1 MHIPK
6 SYVPLLRWRQGE
18 YEALF
23 RLGSAQ
29 KDSILPLIEV
39 LKPDYDFEQ
48 RRPKRNLDEHL
59 KLFGKRLDMKWNGL
73 PALIDTSRL
82 DPADRMADGRH
93 PLAFI
98 FDEARTVGAPLI
110 PVTGLGRDVA
120 YQTAVGAIAGADDR
134 GAALRCSLAE
144 ALDPDFDNH
153 IQGLLGTIGVH
164 WTKLDIIIDLETP
177 AFDPMPQLVNIIIAA
192 LSSAT
197 IFNACRSVT
206 LLATSFPDTLANMTS
221 PVQRFIR
228 HEWILFKAVI
238 AALPPGVRRPIFGDY
253 GIAALTF
260 AKGDMRFMRSSPNIR
275 YTIDDAWIVARA
287 KGGPRGSN
295 LAYPVLCGLVTGSGA
310 YLGSHFSAGSAYIA
324 NCQTGAATRGNP
336 TTWKWVATN
345 HHITKVLD
353 DLSRLPLS

>member
-1 MHIPK
+1 MQLPK
-6 SYVPLLRWRQGE
+6 PYVPLLRWRQGE

-23 RLGSAQ
+23 RLGGPQ
-29 KDSILPLIEV
+29 KDAILPLIEI

-48 RRPKRNLDEHL
+48 RKPKRDLDEHL
-59 KLFGKRLDMKWNGL
+59 KLFGKRLGIKWNGL

-98 FDEARTVGAPLI
+98 FDEARAAGAPLI
-110 PVTGLGRDVA
+110 PVTGLGRDA
-120 YQTAVGAIAGADDR
+120 GYQLAVGAIAATDGR

-144 ALDPDFDNH
+144 ALDPDFDKH
-153 IQGLLGTIGVH
+153 IQGLLWTVGVH

-192 LSSAT
+192 LSGAT

-206 LLATSFPDTLANMTS
+206 LLATSFPDTLANMAS
-221 PVQRFIR
+221 PVQRFVR
-228 HEWILFKAVI
+228 HEWVLFKAVV

-253 GIAALTF
+253 GIAAITF
-260 AKGDMRFMRSSPNIR
+260 AEGDMRFMRGSPNVR
-275 YTIDDAWIVARA
+275 YTIDDGWIIARA
-287 KGGPRGSN
+287 KGTQRGSN
-295 LAYPVLCGLVTGSGA
+295 QAYPALCGLVTSSGV

-353 DLSRLPLS
+353 DLSRLP